1 MKVKG
6 KVLFL
11 ITILLSFVISN
22 VVFAADILPVKKGD
36 ILVYRVQSEIYDEKG
51 NVEIYDQAMKEKVK
65 VKRTL
70 IEKKEKVLAQDK
82 GLKYGFALKVGKKW
96 GCDRKEPW
104 PGNDAS
110 YCNYVEKI
118 EHVTVPAGV
127 FKNCFKIV
135 YETCPDTS
143 IEWYC
148 PGTGIVKKEYHHHGT
163 ITNIKEELEK
173 IVRK

>member
-1 MKVKG
+1 MNKT
-6 KVLFL
+6 LFL
-11 ITILLSFVISN
+11 TTILFPFAICN

-36 ILVYRVQSEIYDEKG
+36 ILVYRVQSEIYDEK
-51 NVEIYDQAMKEKVK
+51 AR

-70 IEKKEKVLAQDK
+70 TERKEKVLAQDK
-82 GLKYGFALKVGKKW
+82 GLKYGFALEVGKKW

-104 PGNDAS
+104 QGNDAS
-110 YCNYVEKI
+110 YCNYAQKI
-118 EHVTVPAGV
+118 EDVVVPAGV

-163 ITNIKEELEK
+163 ITNITEELEK
-173 IVRK
+173 IARK